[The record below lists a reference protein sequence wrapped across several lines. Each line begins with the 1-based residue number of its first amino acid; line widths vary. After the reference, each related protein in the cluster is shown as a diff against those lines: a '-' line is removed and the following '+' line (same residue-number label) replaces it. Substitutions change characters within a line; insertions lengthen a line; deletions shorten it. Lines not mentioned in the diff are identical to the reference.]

1 AFADVLANYYYECN
15 EPLLD
20 SADFKATSSLPE
32 RGPQNARLNGI
43 LKLDIEERSMLSV
56 VGTKNL
62 SARWAFNFSAW
73 HPTESQLLLATSCLQ
88 PEEKERIGRF
98 VYKKDAKASLI
109 GRLFLRK
116 YVGDLVGDYSSV
128 KFERDE
134 KGKPYLID
142 KSLQDSLSFNV
153 SHQGNFTVLAGEVG
167 KLVGVDVMK
176 IEYSG
181 GRSLSDFFRLM
192 TRHFSPEEWVTI
204 KGYYGTS
211 EREKLAMFCR
221 HWCLKESYVKAIGSG
236 ITVDLQKIS
245 FRIHTRMLSANA
257 VVADTKLFVDG
268 NEKSEWHFEE
278 MLLDSEHCVSVAWK
292 DVLPK
297 SSASIQ
303 PTFQFLS
310 FEDLVQN
317 CGNAWTAASSDFD
330 QFLTI
335 DLGKVKNITGI
346 AIQGRPHSSEYVMEY
361 GIRYGTNGLDYAIY
375 KEPGGNARM
384 FKGNTNGNSERRN
397 RFDVPIIAQ
406 WIQINPTR
414 WHDRISL
421 RVELYGCDFES
432 DTLYFNGTAL
442 VRWDLLR
449 DPISASRETIRF
461 RFKTTVA
468 NGVLMYSRGT
478 QGDYFALQLR
488 ENRML
493 LNVDLGAGLMT
504 SLSVGSLLD
513 DNLWHDV
520 VVSRHHRDIVFS
532 VDRVVIK
539 GRIKGEFS
547 RLNLN
552 REFLIGGV
560 SNKQDGL
567 VVTQNFTG
575 CMENIYFN
583 STNVIRNIKE
593 VAPYSAYDYNN
604 LVYQR
609 IHVVYTCEE
618 PPITP
623 VTFLTKQS
631 HVRLKGYEGVNTMN
645 VSFAFRTYE
654 EDGLLVYHKF
664 LHDGHVKLYLE
675 DGKIK
680 IELVTPG
687 NPKTWLDNYDD
698 LFNDGRWH
706 RVIMTIKKN
715 KLILDVDNRPME
727 TTRLLSM
734 TTGAKY
740 LIGGGIDT
748 SGFIGCMRMISVD
761 GNYKLPADWT
771 EEEYC
776 CKNELVVDSCQMID
790 RCNPNPCKHD
800 GICKQNSN
808 EFFCDCANTGYSGA
822 VCHTSLNPL
831 SCLAYKNTN
840 AVNQQAEVKI
850 DVDGS
855 GPLRPF
861 PVTCRFYADG
871 SVITEVAHSNTE
883 VTPVDGFDAPGS
895 FQQDIMY
902 EASMSQ
908 MEALI
913 NRSTSCHQ
921 RLQYQCRQSRLFNA
935 RSGVEF
941 QPYSWWVSRN
951 NQKMDYWAGA
961 LPGSHKCQCGVLG
974 TCVDPTKWCNCDAGK
989 FLPNHSSIAF
999 LDKINWDFHSGFES
1013 WQEDGGDIKEKEFL
1027 PVKQIRFGDTGNP
1040 LDEKEGRYIL
1050 GPLMCEGDDL
1060 FNNVVT
1066 FRIDDASI
1074 DLPTFDMGHSGDI
1087 YFEFKTTVENAVIMH
1102 SKGPTDYIKI
1112 SIIGGDQLQFQ
1123 YQAGSGPLGKLGT
1136 MATYI
1141 ICYDLSC
1148 NAANF
1153 SIRKPITAAMTS
1165 VLRKEARIVVDGSQ
1179 KAEVREPA
1187 GPVRALHLDTNLV
1200 VGKEAYGE
1208 GLVKVVDD
1216 AVCKG
1221 IRGGATVDYRDG
1233 YVGCIRALLLNGEL
1247 VDLAGH
1253 AKRGVYGVTPGC
1265 VGKCESNP
1273 CLNNGTCHERYDG
1286 YMCDCRFTAFK
1297 GPICADGELCICFL
1311 NTSLLMF

>member
-1 AFADVLANYYYECN
+1 MAVNKYLIFVTYISWLSSVHGDYYYECN

-20 SADFKATSSLPE
+20 KAAFKATSSLPE
-32 RGPQNARLNGI
+32 RGPQYARLNG
-43 LKLDIEERSMLSV
+43 
-56 VGTKNL
+56 
-62 SARWAFNFSAW
+62 
-73 HPTESQLLLATSCLQ
+73 
-88 PEEKERIGRF
+88 
-98 VYKKDAKASLI
+98 
-109 GRLFLRK
+109 
-116 YVGDLVGDYSSV
+116 
-128 KFERDE
+128 
-134 KGKPYLID
+134 
-142 KSLQDSLSFNV
+142 
-153 SHQGNFTVLAGEVG
+153 
-167 KLVGVDVMK
+167 
-176 IEYSG
+176 
-181 GRSLSDFFRLM
+181 
-192 TRHFSPEEWVTI
+192 
-204 KGYYGTS
+204 
-211 EREKLAMFCR
+211 
-221 HWCLKESYVKAIGSG
+221 
-236 ITVDLQKIS
+236 
-245 FRIHTRMLSANA
+245 
-257 VVADTKLFVDG
+257 
-268 NEKSEWHFEE
+268 
-278 MLLDSEHCVSVAWK
+278 
-292 DVLPK
+292 
-297 SSASIQ
+297 
-303 PTFQFLS
+303 
-310 FEDLVQN
+310 
-317 CGNAWTAASSDFD
+317 GNAWTAANSDFD

-335 DLGKVKNITGI
+335 DLGKVKNVTGI
-346 AIQGRPHSSEYVMEY
+346 SIKGRQHSSEFVMEY
-361 GIRYGTNGLDYAIY
+361 GILYGTNGLDYAIY

-384 FKGNTNGNSERRN
+384 FKGNINGNIERRN
-397 RFDVPIIAQ
+397 QFDVPIIAQ

-432 DTLYFNGTAL
+432 ETLYFNGTAL

-449 DPISASRETIRF
+449 DPIAASRETIRF

-547 RLNLN
+547 KLNLN

-631 HVRLKGYEGVNTMN
+631 HVKLKGYEGVNTMN

-664 LHDGHVKLYLE
+664 LHEGHVKLYLE

-680 IELVTPG
+680 VELVTPG
-687 NPKTWLDNYDD
+687 NPRTWLDNYDD

-706 RVIMTIKKN
+706 LVIMTIRTN
-715 KLILDVDNRPME
+715 QLVLNVDNRPME

-734 TTGAKY
+734 TTGALY
-740 LIGGGIDT
+740 RIGGGFGN

-761 GNYKLPADWT
+761 GNYKLPSDWT

-871 SVITEVAHSNTE
+871 SVLTEVAHSNTQ

-902 EASMSQ
+902 EASISQ

-913 NRSTSCHQ
+913 NRSTSCQQ

-935 RSGVEF
+935 RSGSEF

-961 LPGSHKCQCGVLG
+961 LPGSHKCQCGIMG
-974 TCVDPTKWCNCDAGK
+974 TCVDPTKWCNCDAG
-989 FLPNHSSIAF
+989 L
-999 LDKINWDFHSGFES
+999 ES
-1013 WQEDGGDIKEKEFL
+1013 WQEDGGDIKEREFL

-1060 FNNVVT
+1060 FNNMVT
-1066 FRIDDASI
+1066 FRIDDATI

-1123 YQAGSGPLGKLGT
+1123 YQAGSGPLGV
-1136 MATYI
+1136 
-1141 ICYDLSC
+1141 SVE
-1148 NAANF
+1148 
-1153 SIRKPITAAMTS
+1153 TS
-1165 VLRKEARIVVDGSQ
+1165 YRLADNNWHSVSVERNRKEARIVVDGAQ

-1187 GPVRALHLDTNLV
+1187 GPVRALHLDTHLV
-1200 VGKEAYGE
+1200 V
-1208 GLVKVVDD
+1208 
-1216 AVCKG
+1216 
-1221 IRGGATVDYRDG
+1221 GATVDYRDG

-1247 VDLAGH
+1247 VDLTGR
-1253 AKRGVYGVTPGC
+1253 AKRGLYGVMPGC

-1286 YMCDCRFTAFK
+1286 YICNCRFTAFK
-1297 GPICADGELCICFL
+1297 GPICADEIGVNMRPSSAVKYDFAGSWRSTISEKIRVGFTTTNPKGFLLGFFSNISGEYMTIMVSNSGHLRVVFDFGFERQELIYPNKHFGLGQYHDIRIGRKESGSIMVIQVDNNEQVEYKFNIKQSADAQFNNIQYMYIGRNESMTEGFIGCVSRVEFDDIYPLKLLFQENGPANVRFIGPPLTEDFCGVEPVTHPPNIVETRPPPIVDDDKLRSIYRRTDSAILGGVLAVIFL
-1311 NTSLLMF
+1311 ALVIMAILIGRYLARHKGEYLTQEDRGAESALDPDSAVVHSTTGHQVQKRKEWFI